1 MDEMILDI
9 ENFGSIGEAHI
20 KLGKLNIIAGVN
32 GSGKSISSKLLSC
45 FLTATSKEGYFLSN
59 NSIYERFVQF
69 ILYWHNKISFSQS
82 NNMNLDGMLTLIEDN
97 LNLRDKSFDMNLNKR
112 IGILNEMVESL
123 NFPDKEKFVKDLESI
138 KNLLKFN
145 EDDHYRYFN
154 VSNVL
159 LNSEFNFAELK
170 DYKKAYVKFH
180 GSINNCKFTHEIDFN
195 GERIGAKINEGY
207 VDCLNFEDV
216 VYIDS
221 PAIFDFKNRPN
232 KNPYHLNQLSKLLYS
247 EKDENDV
254 YDNEYYQNIIK
265 FQDKFNNLLN
275 GNIYFNFKKQCFVFK
290 QGDDEYSMKNTASR
304 IKQIGVIQLL
314 LENRNLKE
322 NSFLFIEEPE
332 INLHPEWQV
341 KLAEILVLL
350 VKELNIYLYIN
361 SHSPQFIEALEVFA
375 VKYGLFDES
384 KFYLSKLDN
393 NNKFKF
399 EEIEHDNLVS
409 LYNNLGD
416 SYDIIDEIRAE
427 NIFNNLNG

>member
-9 ENFGSIGEAHI
+9 ENFGSINEAHI

-32 GSGKSISSKLLSC
+32 GSGKSISSKLLFC
-45 FLTATSKEGYFLSN
+45 FLTATSKERYFLSN

-69 ILYWHNKISFSQS
+69 ILYWHGKISFNQPTL
-82 NNMNLDGMLTLIEDN
+82 NLNGMLTLIEDN
-97 LNLRDKSFDMNLNKR
+97 FGDKSFDMKR
-112 IGILNEMVESL
+112 IDILEGMIESL
-123 NFPDKEKFVKDLESI
+123 GFQCKEKFVKELEGI
-138 KNLLKFN
+138 KNLLQFN
-145 EDDHYRYFN
+145 GDHYYRYF
-154 VSNVL
+154 NVL
-159 LNSEFNFAELK
+159 LNSEFNFSELK
-170 DYKKAYVKFH
+170 DYKKAHVKFH
-180 GSINNCKFTHEIDFN
+180 GSIDDCKFTHEIDFN

-221 PAIFDFKNRPN
+221 PSIFDFKNEPN
-232 KNPYHLNQLSKLLYS
+232 KNTYHLNHLSKSLYS
-247 EKDENDV
+247 GKNE
-254 YDNEYYQNIIK
+254 NEYLHN
-265 FQDKFNNLLN
+265 KFNELID
-275 GNIYFNFKKQCFVFK
+275 GNIYYDFKKQDFVFK
-290 QGDDEYSMKNTASR
+290 QGDNEHSMKNTASG

-322 NSFLFIEEPE
+322 NSFLFIDGPE

-341 KLAEILVLL
+341 KLAELLVLL

-361 SHSPQFIEALEVFA
+361 SHSPQFIEALEVFC
-375 VKYGLFDES
+375 VKYGIISES
-384 KFYLSKLDN
+384 KFYLSKKLD

-399 EEIEHDNLVS
+399 EEIAYDNLVT

-427 NIFNNLNG
+427 NIFNKLNE